1 MITLFVVAIAAVP
14 ALIGFW
20 LLAWLVANLLK
31 EPRPVVAHVRIRD
44 GRR

>member
-1 MITLFVVAIAAVP
+1 MITLFVIVVAAVP
-14 ALIGFW
+14 ALIGVW

-44 GRR
+44 GGR